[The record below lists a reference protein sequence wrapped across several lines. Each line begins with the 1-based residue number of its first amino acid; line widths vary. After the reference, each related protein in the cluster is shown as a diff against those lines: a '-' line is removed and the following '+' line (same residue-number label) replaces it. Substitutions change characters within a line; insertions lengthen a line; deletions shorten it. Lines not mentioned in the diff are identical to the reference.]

1 MHEEEKSLNEDK
13 PWTDNDIY
21 DLKASLRIGRSL
33 KDIAD
38 FLLRRVDEVEAK
50 MRELGL
56 ALSR

>member
-1 MHEEEKSLNEDK
+1 MNEEEKSLNEDK

>member
-1 MHEEEKSLNEDK
+1 MNEEEKSLNEDK

-50 MRELGL
+50 MREIGL
-56 ALSR
+56 ALFR

>member
-1 MHEEEKSLNEDK
+1 MNEEEKSLKEDK

-33 KDIAD
+33 KGIAD

-50 MRELGL
+50 MREIGL
-56 ALSR
+56 ALFR